1 MRADANINPF
11 FRCGECPACVAWQ
24 TVGPAAPAATGERR
38 GRYKA
43 QFGSGFSIFLFR
55 EIAQA
60 ANHVGWKRGVNFIPG
75 LRKLSHFKLD
85 CLYSLLCQCQA
96 LLQVLQ
102 LLTLELILIIT
113 VL

>member
-1 MRADANINPF
+1 M
-11 FRCGECPACVAWQ
+11 E
-24 TVGPAAPAATGERR
+24 PAAAAATGERAR
-38 GRYKA
+38 RYKA
-43 QFGSGFSIFLFR
+43 QFGSGFFIFLCC

-60 ANHVGWKRGVNFIPG
+60 ANHVGWKRGVNFHSG

-96 LLQVLQ
+96 LLQVPQ